1 MQRRMSLTLSPTGR
15 AERVRGADEQDRG
28 GAHLTLSSAG
38 DGSLPFPPER
48 RRGVLLAESHAPTD
62 RISSRER
69 QRGRAVPRRDIFIWA
84 AVILFCNQLFGVVK
98 EMPAASPEALVTELL
113 AVGIFQYL
121 AWYAVFRLLGSS
133 DLAPA
138 ARLRDFLVTTALC
151 LLVFLPTS
159 KMIWVAATGIALYLW
174 LSNAGDPK
182 LRAAGIVLAALSVQE
197 LWGHAFFNLVAAHL
211 LRAETAAVG
220 TMLEAVRPGTVW
232 QDTAIRGPNGHGV
245 VIISGCSSFH
255 NVSLALLCWV
265 TLRRL
270 HHQNWQ
276 VRDFVIGSA
285 IAVTMI
291 LFNVARIVLMA
302 WNIDLYHYWHDGIGA
317 EIFAIGASLAI
328 LLMSLYGARPAG
340 RPT

>member
-1 MQRRMSLTLSPTGR
+1 
-15 AERVRGADEQDRG
+15 
-28 GAHLTLSSAG
+28 
-38 DGSLPFPPER
+38 
-48 RRGVLLAESHAPTD
+48 
-62 RISSRER
+62 
-69 QRGRAVPRRDIFIWA
+69 
-84 AVILFCNQLFGVVK
+84 
-98 EMPAASPEALVTELL
+98 MPAASPEALVTELL

-138 ARLRDFLVTTALC
+138 ARLRDFLVTAALC
-151 LLVFLPTS
+151 LLVFLPTN

-197 LWGHAFFNLVAAHL
+197 LWGRAFFNLVASHL

-232 QDTAIRGPNGHGV
+232 QDTAIMGPNGHGV

-265 TLRRL
+265 TLSRL
-270 HHQNWQ
+270 QHQNWQ
-276 VRDFVIGSA
+276 VRDFVIGIA

-291 LFNVARIVLMA
+291 LFNVARLVLMA
-302 WNIDLYHYWHDGIGA
+302 WNIELYHYWHDGIGA
-317 EIFAIGASLAI
+317 EIFAIGASLTI